1 MGCNSYGMV
10 GKVMKLNELLNIK
23 YPIIQG
29 GMANIATGEFAA
41 AVSNA
46 GGLGL
51 IGAGGMNVETLKQ
64 NIDRCRELTEKPF
77 GVNIMLMNPQAKEM
91 AQLLIDEKIQIV
103 TTGAGNPGVYMKA
116 WKDAGMKVFPV
127 VPSVALAK
135 RMEKAGADGVIV
147 EGCEA
152 GGHIGEMTT
161 MALVPQVVQAV
172 SIPVVAAG
180 GIAGGS
186 QLLAAYA
193 LGACGVQVGTI
204 LLGSEEC
211 PIHQNYKDA
220 ILKAK
225 DTSTIVTG
233 RIGGTPVRI
242 LKNKMAKTYVK
253 KEREGASM
261 EELEVYTLGSLRKA
275 VFDGNVDEGS
285 LMAGQV
291 AGMVQNIR
299 PVQDILEGL
308 VSECQEAYQKLD
320 V

>member
-1 MGCNSYGMV
+1 MGCNTYGMV

-64 NIDRCRELTEKPF
+64 NVDRCRELTDKPF

-91 AQLLIDEKIQIV
+91 AQLLIDENIQIV

-116 WKDAGMKVFPV
+116 WKDAGIKVFPV

-135 RMEKAGADGVIV
+135 RMERAGADGIIV

-172 SIPVVAAG
+172 SIPVIAAG
-180 GIAGGS
+180 GIASGA

-211 PIHQNYKDA
+211 PIHQNYKEA
-220 ILKAK
+220 VLKAK
-225 DTSTIVTG
+225 DTSTTVTG

-242 LKNKMAKTYVK
+242 LKNKMAKGTSRGFYG
-253 KEREGASM
+253 RIR
-261 EELEVYTLGSLRKA
+261 SLY
-275 VFDGNVDEGS
+275 
-285 LMAGQV
+285 
-291 AGMVQNIR
+291 IR
-299 PVQDILEGL
+299 IT
-308 VSECQEAYQKLD
+308 
-320 V
+320 

>member
-1 MGCNSYGMV
+1 MGCDTNGMV
-10 GKVMKLNELLNIK
+10 GKVMKLNELLDIK
-23 YPIIQG
+23 YPLIQG

-51 IGAGGMNVETLKQ
+51 IGAGGMNVETLRD
-64 NIDRCRELTEKPF
+64 NIHKCRALTDQPF

-91 AQLLIDEKIQIV
+91 AQLVIDEKVKIV
-103 TTGAGNPGVYMKA
+103 TTGAGNPGVYMKS
-116 WKDAGMKVFPV
+116 WKEAGIKVFPV

-180 GIAGGS
+180 GIASGS

-193 LGACGVQVGTI
+193 LGACGAQIGTV

-220 ILKAK
+220 VIKAK

-242 LKNKMAKTYVK
+242 LKNKMAKEYVK
-253 KEREGASM
+253 KERQGATI

-291 AGMVQNIR
+291 AGMIHEIK
-299 PVQDILEGL
+299 PVKDILEGL
-308 VSECQEAYQKLD
+308 ISECQEAYQKLEI
-320 V
+320 